1 MYGDEYLENVWRY
14 RLGYNGAP
22 VGNGTWGT
30 KWSRDRWRHVT
41 LQPVRRGTGG
51 LAEVAPF
58 KRFST
63 EHGVFRD
70 TERQT
75 TISATRK
82 QFYDTCLQKY
92 CFRNHFQIIKY
103 KSLEDSEEHC
113 SVVCKL
119 PFTVSH
125 LQKRALP
132 LLWFQLILQLSSQHD
147 AGSYLRGTFY
157 GLVMHPG
164 SKLCHLFLSL
174 AVFFDDCRCFRHHQ
188 VLEEN

>member
-1 MYGDEYLENVWRY
+1 MYGAEYLENVWRY

-92 CFRNHFQIIKY
+92 CFRNHLKIKY
-103 KSLEDSEEHC
+103 ESL
-113 SVVCKL
+113 
-119 PFTVSH
+119 
-125 LQKRALP
+125 
-132 LLWFQLILQLSSQHD
+132 
-147 AGSYLRGTFY
+147 
-157 GLVMHPG
+157 
-164 SKLCHLFLSL
+164 
-174 AVFFDDCRCFRHHQ
+174 
-188 VLEEN
+188 

>member
-1 MYGDEYLENVWRY
+1 M
-14 RLGYNGAP
+14 AP
-22 VGNGTWGT
+22 GLCFWPPNFFGRVP
-30 KWSRDRWRHVT
+30 
-41 LQPVRRGTGG
+41 LLPVCRATGG

-75 TISATRK
+75 AISATQK
-82 QFYDTCLQKY
+82 QFYDICLQKY
-92 CFRNHFQIIKY
+92 CFRNHFEKIKY

-119 PFTVSH
+119 LFTVSH

-132 LLWFQLILQLSSQHD
+132 LLWFELILQLSSQHD
-147 AGSYLRGTFY
+147 AGSYLGGTF
-157 GLVMHPG
+157 
-164 SKLCHLFLSL
+164 L
-174 AVFFDDCRCFRHHQ
+174 A
-188 VLEEN
+188 